1 MRRNMT
7 QYISFNVAIHNH
19 TICNACDKKTL
30 IPQPIT
36 IYVSYINNLIMQLGN
51 LTYAFTK

>member
-1 MRRNMT
+1 M
-7 QYISFNVAIHNH
+7 
-19 TICNACDKKTL
+19 TL

-36 IYVSYINNLIMQLGN
+36 IYVSYINNLILQLGN